1 MRVSWFLGLSKFF
14 LPIKLN
20 FMPCI
25 FRFKIMIRSLSFS
38 SHSSCFILSASGL
51 VFSYSLKSFFVISQS
66 NSRRLIFQVVD
77 DICSSNSATSNLR
90 FSIISGISY
99 IEVSRLLAICVTS
112 SNLDKELFNFNS
124 FLKAIDACL
133 HKNIFSMFFC

>member
-1 MRVSWFLGLSKFF
+1 MVTTERGFLGFLVSWSYRNSFCQSNSILCLVFSTY
-14 LPIKLN
+14 
-20 FMPCI
+20 
-25 FRFKIMIRSLSFS
+25 KIMIRSLSFI

-66 NSRRLIFQVVD
+66 NSRRLIFLVVD
-77 DICSSNSATSNLR
+77 DICSTNSATSNLR

-112 SNLDKELFNFNS
+112 S
-124 FLKAIDACL
+124 I
-133 HKNIFSMFFC
+133 

>member
-1 MRVSWFLGLSKFF
+1 MVSWSYRNSFCQSNSILCLVFSAY
-14 LPIKLN
+14 
-20 FMPCI
+20 
-25 FRFKIMIRSLSFS
+25 KIMIRSLSFS

-66 NSRRLIFQVVD
+66 DFRRLIFQVVD

-112 SNLDKELFNFNS
+112 SRSRQRIIQFQFLPESNRCLF
-124 FLKAIDACL
+124 A
-133 HKNIFSMFFC
+133 